1 MADPTLK
8 ELLAGSSL
16 SFTGTVRAVGET
28 PVAGLE
34 ADEHT
39 AVVQVEEE
47 LHVPDA
53 VDIDPG
59 TTVTV
64 QLSPDRPPLAVGDR
78 ATFFANPLV
87 YGDTLAVGE
96 VGRTDPG
103 AHPPA
108 GARFADAEDE
118 GEASAVDA
126 ALDELAQEKVLEH
139 ALQADAVVRG
149 RVIALNAVDPH
160 ELLHEHSPQWWI
172 ATLDVDFVQRG
183 EVEGV
188 GEEGGRVNFL
198 YANSLDIRW
207 RKWPKPKAGQGGMWI
222 LHRTDAQHAELAPF
236 TLRHREDLQPSLQL
250 ELLR

>member
-16 SFTGTVRAVGET
+16 AFVGTVRALGET

-34 ADEHT
+34 ADDHT
-39 AVVQVEEE
+39 AVVQVDEE

-53 VDIDPG
+53 VDVDPG

-64 QLSPDRPPLAVGDR
+64 QLSPDQPPLAVGDR

-87 YGDTLAVGE
+87 YGDTVAVTE
-96 VGRTDPG
+96 VGRTPAD
-103 AHPPA
+103 ALPPA
-108 GARFADAEDE
+108 GARFAEAEDE
-118 GEASAVDA
+118 GEASPVTA

-139 ALQADAVVRG
+139 ALKADAVVRG
-149 RVIALNAVDPH
+149 RVIGLNAVDPN

-207 RKWPKPKAGQGGMWI
+207 RDWPKPKAGQGGMWI
-222 LHRTDAQHAELAPF
+222 LHRTAEEHADLAPF
-236 TLRHREDLQPSLQL
+236 TLRHREDLQPSLQI

>member
-16 SFTGTVRAVGET
+16 SFVGTVRALGET
-28 PVAGLE
+28 PVEGLE
-34 ADEHT
+34 ADDHT
-39 AVVQVEEE
+39 AVVQVDEE

-64 QLSPDRPPLAVGDR
+64 QLAPDRPPLAVGDR

-87 YGDTLAVGE
+87 YGDTLAVSE
-96 VGRTDPG
+96 VGRTEAG
-103 AHPPA
+103 AQQPD

-118 GEASAVDA
+118 GEASPVTA
-126 ALDELAQEKVLEH
+126 ALDELAQDTVLQH

-149 RVIALNAVDPH
+149 RVVGLNAVDPN

-172 ATLDVDFVQRG
+172 ATLDVDLVQRG
-183 EVEGV
+183 DVAGV
-188 GEEGGRVNFL
+188 GEEGGRVDFL

-207 RKWPKPKAGQGGMWI
+207 RDWPKPKAGQGGMWI
-222 LHRTDAQHAELAPF
+222 LHRTATEHADLAPF
-236 TLRHREDLQPSLQL
+236 TLLHREDLQPSLQL

>member
-1 MADPTLK
+1 
-8 ELLAGSSL
+8 
-16 SFTGTVRAVGET
+16 
-28 PVAGLE
+28 
-34 ADEHT
+34 
-39 AVVQVEEE
+39 
-47 LHVPDA
+47 
-53 VDIDPG
+53 VDLDPG

-64 QLSPDRPPLAVGDR
+64 QLSPERPPLAVGDR
-78 ATFFANPLV
+78 ATFFANALV
-87 YGDTLAVGE
+87 YGDTLAVSE
-96 VGRTDPG
+96 VGRRDPA

-108 GARFADAEDE
+108 AARFADAEEE
-118 GEASAVDA
+118 GEASPVDA
-126 ALDELAQEKVLEH
+126 ALDELAQDKVLEH

-149 RVIALNAVDPH
+149 RIIALNAVDPN

-183 EVEGV
+183 DVEGV

-207 RKWPKPKAGQGGMWI
+207 REWPKPKAGQGGMWI
-222 LHRTDAQHAELAPF
+222 LHRTAAEHAELAPF

>member
-16 SFTGTVRAVGET
+16 SFVGTVRALGET
-28 PVAGLE
+28 PVEGLE
-34 ADEHT
+34 ADDHT
-39 AVVQVEEE
+39 AVVQVDEE

-64 QLSPDRPPLAVGDR
+64 QLAPDRPPLAVGDR

-87 YGDTLAVGE
+87 YGDTLAVSE
-96 VGRTDPG
+96 VGRTEAG
-103 AHPPA
+103 AQQPA

-118 GEASAVDA
+118 GEASPVTA
-126 ALDELAQEKVLEH
+126 ALDELAQDKVLQH

-149 RVIALNAVDPH
+149 RVIGLNAVDPN

-172 ATLDVDFVQRG
+172 ATLDVDLVQRG
-183 EVEGV
+183 DVAGV
-188 GEEGGRVNFL
+188 GEEGGRVDFL

-207 RKWPKPKAGQGGMWI
+207 RDWPKPKAGQGGMWI
-222 LHRTDAQHAELAPF
+222 LHRTATEHADLAPF
-236 TLRHREDLQPSLQL
+236 TLLHREDLQPSLQL

>member
-16 SFTGTVRAVGET
+16 SFVGTVRAMGET
-28 PVAGLE
+28 PVEGLE
-34 ADEHT
+34 ADDHT
-39 AVVQVEEE
+39 AVVQVDEE

-64 QLSPDRPPLAVGDR
+64 QLAPDRPPLAVGDR

-87 YGDTLAVGE
+87 YGDTLAVSE
-96 VGRTDPG
+96 VGRTEAG
-103 AHPPA
+103 AQPPA

-118 GEASAVDA
+118 GEASPVTA
-126 ALDELAQEKVLEH
+126 ALDELAQDKVLQH

-149 RVIALNAVDPH
+149 RVVGLNAVDPN

-172 ATLDVDFVQRG
+172 ATLDVDLVQRG
-183 EVEGV
+183 DVEGV
-188 GEEGGRVNFL
+188 GEEGGRVAFL

-207 RKWPKPKAGQGGMWI
+207 RDWPKPKAGQGGMWI
-222 LHRTDAQHAELAPF
+222 LHRTAAEHADLAPF
-236 TLRHREDLQPSLQL
+236 TLLHREDLQPSLQL

>member
-16 SFTGTVRAVGET
+16 AFTGTVRAVGET

-34 ADEHT
+34 ADDRT

-64 QLSPDRPPLAVGDR
+64 QLAPDRPPLAVGDR

-87 YGDTLAVGE
+87 YGDTIAVTE
-96 VGRTDPG
+96 VGRTE
-103 AHPPA
+103 AAAPA
-108 GARFADAEDE
+108 GGARLAEEPASPVDE
-118 GEASAVDA
+118 
-126 ALDELAQEKVLEH
+126 ALNELSQDKVREH
-139 ALQADAVVRG
+139 ALGADAVVRAH
-149 RVIALNAVDPH
+149 VIGLNAVDPD
-160 ELLHEHSPQWWI
+160 EPLKEHSPQWWI
-172 ATLDVDFVQRG
+172 ATLDVDLVERG
-183 EVEGV
+183 DVEGD
-188 GEEGGRVNFL
+188 RVNVL

-207 RKWPKPKAGQGGMWI
+207 RNWPKPKAGQGGMWL
-222 LHRTDAQHAELAPF
+222 LHRTAPEQAQLAPF
-236 TLRHREDLQPSLQL
+236 ALLHPEDLQPSLQL